1 MQSAALLRSGTLQGT
16 GHLGSGGV
24 PSRGATTMAHEMLA
38 AAQEW
43 VCSWCEPRHLLMACI
58 LLAILV
64 LQVRMR

>member
-1 MQSAALLRSGTLQGT
+1 MQSAALLRSRTLHGT

-24 PSRGATTMAHEMLA
+24 PIHGGTSLLNEMLA
-38 AAQEW
+38 AAHEW

-64 LQVRMR
+64 LQVRIQ